1 MSEVAPMFR
10 LEKCHSIGG
19 MMRSAKRR
27 ESVART
33 MAEVYGLNE
42 SLTAP
47 DEANMSA
54 SMVDEVSV
62 VVVAGMYVCFTA
74 KMRPGD
80 SDSCLVSVQIW

>member
-1 MSEVAPMFR
+1 MREVAPMFR

-27 ESVART
+27 ENVART

-42 SLTAP
+42 SLTAL

-62 VVVAGMYVCFTA
+62 VVVDGMYVCFTDNEV
-74 KMRPGD
+74 RRR
-80 SDSCLVSVQIW
+80 